1 MSGDCSRSDAA
12 VARTPGTRRVARSPR
27 NRRKVSATARTLAAR
42 VSSGNPISG
51 MPAHSA
57 TDPSTE
63 MPTCGRV
70 S

>member
-1 MSGDCSRSDAA
+1 MSGACSRRDAA
-12 VARTPGTRRVARSPR
+12 VARGPGTRRVARSPR
-27 NRRKVSATARTLAAR
+27 NRRNASTTARTLAAM

-63 MPTCGRV
+63 MPTCGSV